1 MEAVQ
6 GPPLL
11 PAPIFEP
18 DTQKIKRKLVQKGV
32 LPTPRIIHILRKKQI
47 QKNNRKLNPLSQKS
61 QATPP
66 LSDSQKQALAE
77 DSHFQTLKNEYKDFT
92 KAVKAET
99 GVKTRTLMVGKPW
112 ESLERAG
119 IREISSE
126 SREYCGEKLKREK
139 LSELRELFEERKR
152 EALRWVLDEDVLVKE
167 EWLDG
172 EKGVWE
178 PSKRRR
184 SEAEEVKFLVDR
196 LSAREITM
204 RDWKFSRIMKQSE
217 LQFTESQLLN
227 VLEGLGNKG
236 QWKQALSVVEW
247 VNNDKEHRRY
257 KSRFVYT
264 KLLAVLGKTRQP
276 HAALRIFNLMR
287 GDGRLYPD
295 MAAYRSIAVT
305 LGQAGLVKELIS
317 IMECM
322 RLKPSKTVKAGRK
335 NWEPTLEPDMVIYNA
350 VLNACVSS
358 RQWKGVSWVFEQLR
372 MSGLK
377 PNGATYG
384 LAMEVMLQSEK
395 YGLVHEYF
403 RKMKKTG
410 ETPKALTYKVL
421 VRAFWEEGKVNEAVD
436 AVRHMEQRGVVGAA
450 SVYYELACCLCNSG
464 RWQDA
469 MVEVDKMKKLSR
481 TRPLEVTFTGM
492 IMSSMGGGHIAD
504 CISIFERMKAHCV
517 PNIGTINT
525 MLKVYGRS
533 DMFSKAKEL
542 FEDVKRANSDSY
554 ASQNGDDTAPIPD
567 EYTYSS
573 MLEASSSAMQWEYFE
588 YVYREM
594 TLSGYQLDQ
603 TKHALLF
610 VEASRAGKWYL
621 LEHAFDTILEAG
633 EVPHPLFFTEMFVQA
648 TAQCSYER
656 AVTLVNTMAYAPF
669 QVSERQ
675 WTDLFKNNGDRISEE
690 SLVKLLEAL
699 GNCEVAAEATVSNLL
714 KCLHSLCGSGTSRA
728 FLSSNA
734 LGNAASEKSSL
745 YGCKGRFDG
754 CIGADMPSSSRSMM
768 DENLN
773 PGKDTLVKDGDVT
786 LDTQPVNHATT
797 NGEVDADSEA
807 ISGTPNQACG
817 TDRKTN
823 LVSIGKGFNDDVTS
837 GSDAP
842 NKLATFFINEHTN
855 DHNGLQLE
863 TLMDRVDSQSSNLPT
878 ADEVLESWKESRKK
892 DGIFFPFQLG
902 RK

>member
-11 PAPIFEP
+11 PTPMFEP
-18 DTQKIKRKLVQKGV
+18 DTQQIKRKLVQKGV
-32 LPTPRIIHILRKKQI
+32 LPTPKIIHILRKKQI

-61 QATPP
+61 QATQP
-66 LSDSQKQALAE
+66 LSESQKQALAE

-152 EALRWVLDEDVLVKE
+152 EALRWVLDDDVLVKE

-172 EKGVWE
+172 EKEVWE

-184 SEAEEVKFLVDR
+184 SEAEDVRFLVHR

-247 VNNDKEHRRY
+247 VYNDKEHRRY

-264 KLLAVLGKTRQP
+264 KLLAVLGKARQP

-295 MAAYRSIAVT
+295 MAAYHSIAVT

-322 RLKPSKTVKAGRK
+322 RLKPSKRVKAGRK
-335 NWEPTLEPDMVIYNA
+335 NWDPTLEPDMVIYNA
-350 VLNACVSS
+350 VLNACVLS

-372 MSGLK
+372 MSGRK

-384 LAMEVMLQSEK
+384 LAMEVMLQSGK

-410 ETPKALTYKVL
+410 ETPKAITYKVL
-421 VRAFWEEGKVNEAVD
+421 VRAFWEEGKVNEAVE
-436 AVRHMEQRGVVGAA
+436 AVRDMEQRGVVGAA

-469 MVEVDKMKKLSR
+469 MFEVDKMKKLSR

-504 CISIFERMKAHCV
+504 CISIFERMKAHCA
-517 PNIGTINT
+517 PNI
-525 MLKVYGRS
+525 
-533 DMFSKAKEL
+533 
-542 FEDVKRANSDSY
+542 DVKRAKSDSY
-554 ASQNGDDTAPIPD
+554 APQNGDDTAPIPD
-567 EYTYSS
+567 KYTYSS

-594 TLSGYQLDQ
+594 TLAGYQLDQ
-603 TKHALLF
+603 TKHALLL

-633 EVPHPLFFTEMFVQA
+633 EVPHPQFFTEMFVQA

-699 GNCEVAAEATVSNLL
+699 GNCEVAAEATFSNLL

-728 FLSSNA
+728 LSSNA
-734 LGNAASEKSSL
+734 SGKAASEKSSL

-754 CIGADMPSSSRSMM
+754 CIGADMPSFSRSMM

-773 PGKDTLVKDGDVT
+773 PGKDTVVKDGDV
-786 LDTQPVNHATT
+786 N
-797 NGEVDADSEA
+797 ADSEA
-807 ISGTPNQACG
+807 ISGSPNQASG
-817 TDRKTN
+817 TDRKNN

-837 GSDAP
+837 GSDAAP
-842 NKLATFFINEHTN
+842 NKLATFLINVHTT
-855 DHNGLQLE
+855 DLNGLQLE
-863 TLMDRVDSQSSNLPT
+863 TLMDGVDSRGSNLPT